1 MNSPSTQANFAQEL
15 RKLDQTQLELLLNV
29 NLTLKKQIEEYL
41 RQQKNILVE
50 GEDGIREEVVKELV
64 AMFMEFAKNIILD
77 KERARKVKNKE
88 TITARDIDDQ
98 LHQANLYNWW
108 AGRQIN
114 LYQKLKRLYHLQR
127 AKEYEE

>member
-98 LHQANLYNWW
+98 LHQANLYNW
-108 AGRQIN
+108 
-114 LYQKLKRLYHLQR
+114 
-127 AKEYEE
+127 

>member
-77 KERARKVKNKE
+77 KQRARKVKNKE

-98 LHQANLYNWW
+98 LHQANLYNW
-108 AGRQIN
+108 
-114 LYQKLKRLYHLQR
+114 
-127 AKEYEE
+127 

>member
-88 TITARDIDDQ
+88 ER
-98 LHQANLYNWW
+98 LANGNHE
-108 AGRQIN
+108 R
-114 LYQKLKRLYHLQR
+114 
-127 AKEYEE
+127 